1 LLFQAH
7 HHIIHLVSEVLKIN
21 GERPDPER
29 IAHAA
34 HLIRAGQVVAIPTD
48 TLYGLAADPF
58 NLSAVDA
65 VFRIKGRP
73 GHKALLLMVNSIEQA
88 EEISANLPPSFYKLA
103 RHFWPGPLTM
113 VVPASR
119 RVPRKIASD
128 TGKVAIRLPNAAIP
142 QALMLELDMP
152 LTGTSANLTGE
163 EPCTTAADVQIQLG
177 DRIPLI
183 IDGGNAGGSSGTDP
197 ALPSTVIDLA
207 PTGWKVLR
215 EGAIPVAQILEFFE
229 E

>member
-1 LLFQAH
+1 LLFRSH
-7 HHIIHLVSEVLKIN
+7 HHIIQFVSEVLKIN
-21 GERPDPER
+21 GDRPDPER

-34 HLIRAGQVVAIPTD
+34 HLIRAGQIVAVPTD

-88 EEISANLPPSFYKLA
+88 EEISTDLPPSFYKLA

-113 VVPASR
+113 VVPAAR

-142 QALMLELDMP
+142 LALMEELDLP
-152 LTGTSANLTGE
+152 LTGTSANLAGE
-163 EPCTTAADVQIQLG
+163 EACTTAADVQIQLG

-183 IDGGNAGGSSGTDP
+183 VDGGSSGADG

-207 PTGWKVLR
+207 PSGWKVLR
-215 EGAIPVAQILEFFE
+215 EGAIPVANILEFLE